1 MKFCFLLNISNLSVK
16 QFQATFRFY
25 LLDLSSL
32 VSRYL
37 EWETSRKNLRYVT
50 AIYQRL
56 VGVPTKLFN
65 KHWDNFIA
73 FVRDHHPRDVLE
85 YEAYEDLR
93 KVTCSE
99 LGLTYRPDPIK
110 GEHKTREVV
119 QPEDKLKAGMKERIV
134 ASVVAAHE
142 RVEEAVDKRLKY
154 EDRSGHQRSFIVFF
168 SSLI

>member
-1 MKFCFLLNISNLSVK
+1 M
-16 QFQATFRFY
+16 
-25 LLDLSSL
+25 
-32 VSRYL
+32 
-37 EWETSRKNLRYVT
+37 
-50 AIYQRL
+50 
-56 VGVPTKLFN
+56 
-65 KHWDNFIA
+65 
-73 FVRDHHPRDVLE
+73 E

-168 SSLI
+168 SSLIWQGPIKNDPKGRHFFLFVLATPLFSVSSSDGVFETLKKFNR

>member
-1 MKFCFLLNISNLSVK
+1 M
-16 QFQATFRFY
+16 
-25 LLDLSSL
+25 
-32 VSRYL
+32 
-37 EWETSRKNLRYVT
+37 
-50 AIYQRL
+50 
-56 VGVPTKLFN
+56 
-65 KHWDNFIA
+65 
-73 FVRDHHPRDVLE
+73 E

-168 SSLI
+168 SLIWQGPNK

>member
-1 MKFCFLLNISNLSVK
+1 M
-16 QFQATFRFY
+16 
-25 LLDLSSL
+25 
-32 VSRYL
+32 
-37 EWETSRKNLRYVT
+37 
-50 AIYQRL
+50 
-56 VGVPTKLFN
+56 
-65 KHWDNFIA
+65 
-73 FVRDHHPRDVLE
+73 E

-134 ASVVAAHE
+134 ASVVQAHE

-154 EDRSGHQRSFIVFF
+154 EDRSGHQRSFILYFF
-168 SSLI
+168 IIDLAGANQK